1 MQIIDE
7 VEPVRRVQYLAAQ
20 SLPRQYD
27 TAIAICTAVMRRVDH
42 IQAGAGGHD
51 SVPEAEWDVRL
62 IKANLGT
69 SKAVKWYVMVYV
81 FVKP

>member
-20 SLPRQYD
+20 SPPRQYD

-51 SVPEAEWDVRL
+51 LFQKRKWDVRL
-62 IKANLGT
+62 IIKA
-69 SKAVKWYVMVYV
+69 
-81 FVKP
+81 KPWHQ